1 MWKAGGVEVVQ
12 VQVVDLRDHLE
23 EPVYQ
28 QLGRQD
34 RQASLQ
40 DGLGVEAHQ
49 QEGPQALL
57 ERPRGYQESPLGG
70 FGADAPR
77 D

>member
-1 MWKAGGVEVVQ
+1 M
-12 VQVVDLRDHLE
+12 
-23 EPVYQ
+23 YQ

-70 FGADAPR
+70 FGADAQR